1 LTRQLKLLLELP
13 DARLVRRLLVG
24 LVLAEVLSAQLRV
37 ALAGV
42 LALLFQPGLGLLLLL
57 PASLV
62 LGQPPLALF
71 LLPSSLFFL
80 DVPSLFFPGTAGLL
94 LPLALLLQAGALLF
108 GLHLGFSAAFLVLA
122 LPLRLGFLLLPL
134 LFLLG
139 QAWDERAGS
148 GNLTTATECDTEVAL
163 ACAAQVAVLG
173 NVPGRRRGALLVPP
187 APGADRSRRA

>member
-71 LLPSSLFFL
+71 LLPSSLFFH

-94 LPLALLLQAGALLF
+94 LPLALLLQPGALLL

-148 GNLTTATECDTEVAL
+148 GDLTTATERDTEVAL